1 MAAAPDA
8 AGSDQ
13 MKALVS
19 SVKKNIGDILGLLDN
34 MDKLL
39 QQPQYQG
46 HSGAAA
52 VGTAPAVVKKL
63 RNEVTKEEAAIDR
76 ALNPGQLA
84 KDRSSKGFLPL
95 KKSASMGKESSK
107 GSEVTSRS
115 FSEKV
120 TTSSSSSSSNN
131 NNNNINNSGK
141 GSSLGTTSFSGIPS
155 NSKEGE
161 AVEKMPPPLPLPPA
175 VKKVKGGSS
184 KAAFMPTL
192 SQKYR

>member
-120 TTSSSSSSSNN
+120 TTSSSSSSNN

-155 NSKEGE
+155 NSKEEE
-161 AVEKMPPPLPLPPA
+161 AVAKMPPPLPLPPA
-175 VKKVKGGSS
+175 MKKVKGGSS